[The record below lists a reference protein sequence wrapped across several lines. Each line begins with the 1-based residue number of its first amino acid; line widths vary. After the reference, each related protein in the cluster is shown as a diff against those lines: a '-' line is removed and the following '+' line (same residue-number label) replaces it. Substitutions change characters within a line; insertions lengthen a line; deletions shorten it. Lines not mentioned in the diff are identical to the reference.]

1 MLSALHIK
9 DVGPADRMDLEFGER
24 LNVLTG
30 DNGLGKS
37 FVLEV
42 AWWALTGT
50 WVERPVL
57 PQRGKEESAE
67 IVPAVA
73 WRGKNPT
80 KPHKLHGLPQFNRV
94 VQQWEL
100 PFQYHSR
107 GYQPHNNIYTPVWL
121 LDTFPTLYVRTNGAF
136 ALWDPARNHQIG
148 TVDLSGP
155 TTAVVAVP
163 PFVFNEAAVW
173 DGLEHKGKPLCNGL
187 IEDWVTW
194 QLEAQNETDHPFH
207 LLTRILTRLSHPDEP
222 MKPGKPVRPYL
233 DDVRRFPAIELPY
246 ETIPIT
252 HASAGMKRIIA
263 LTYVLTWMWSE
274 HVRACSM
281 LGWKPAERVVVLF
294 EEPETH
300 LHPKWQRHI
309 VPALLD
315 VLGSLSSEMHPQVL
329 LTTHAPLVLA
339 SLEPIFDEERDKLIH
354 FGLERN
360 QVSVEEIPWTKQG
373 DTVNWLVSE
382 SFGLKQARSA
392 AAEIAIEA
400 AEAFMRGDLGALP
413 EGLRTS
419 EDIHQELLRVLPGHD
434 PFWPRWIVHNEKRT
448 EAP

>member
-67 IVPAVA
+67 IVPVVPWGEMSGAP
-73 WRGKNPT
+73 RPN
-80 KPHKLHGLPQFNRV
+80 FNRFKQQWIRF
-94 VQQWEL
+94 VQQPEVFSPIYYNLFL
-100 PFQYHSR
+100 PK
-107 GYQPHNNIYTPVWL
+107 WL
-121 LDTFPTLYVRTNGAF
+121 PKASPTLYVRTNGSF
-136 ALWDPARNHQIG
+136 ALWDPGRNHILASEQSRN
-148 TVDLSGP
+148 VALSAP
-155 TTAVVAVP
+155 YI
-163 PFVFNEAAVW
+163 FDERHLWN
-173 DGLEHKGKPLCNGL
+173 GLEQDGKTVCNGL
-187 IEDWVTW
+187 VEDWVTW
-194 QLEAQNETDHPFH
+194 QLEAQTEQDHPFH

-246 ETIPIT
+246 ETIPVT

-281 LGWKPAERVVVLF
+281 LGWKPAERIVVLF

-315 VLGSLSSEMHPQVL
+315 VLGSLSPAMHPQVL

-354 FGLERN
+354 FGIERSK
-360 QVSVEEIPWTKQG
+360 VHVEEVPWAKQG

-413 EGLRTS
+413 GGLRTS
-419 EDIHQELLRVLPGHD
+419 EDIHQELVRVLPGHD
-434 PFWPRWIVHNEKRT
+434 PFWPRWIVHNEKRA